1 MGLDQNYFGI
11 TEMLEEGLIL
21 NIENNYQHFIT
32 NEDDVSYLSE
42 EIKDCILHLNKF
54 ENGIGIIRTSKTS
67 EAVELKNQLNF
78 VNKDFETII
87 IGCKDGCDYE
97 IKDGLRILPRMIKN
111 QNKRVIV
118 LVIHALTAGKDLKSL
133 KDHVRFVIETRKTQL
148 ANCAQGLPGRVCGYH
163 SNRDIK
169 IYANQRILEYFSHF
183 EINPDVMYDNEW
195 MSGLRLD
202 EKVRTLTTHTRLK
215 VEHKEGYF
223 TDIVSAFEL
232 DHDDIISNKGKEFLS
247 FLTNEQYE
255 TLIKLFKPSVY
266 NDGEYVRGIHNE
278 NFHLKVASR
287 YKKNIHVYSYLE
299 KDKGD
304 NFRSIFSP
312 RKGVW
317 KHGILVAN
325 YPVGHPNNNSNFC
338 GIKVLNLGKQTGW
351 NLYHQ
356 RLTILNI
363 IKKKV
368 NHGLKKIFKFLKH
381 FIIFYTL
388 YEHIIRMREPK
399 LKFLRQNTIYT
410 FIQNKMGG
418 PKELLEKINSEIS
431 EIDPNQQIGSRTL
444 QKQIKDLK
452 DNRGWPIIKNSG
464 VFEFEKN
471 FDEYVIYDDEMQ
483 KINEAFLILQRF
495 IGKDGFEWLDTLD
508 EYSFDIDL
516 VNKIIQY
523 EESNTGMSSYFKTFK
538 NAIINKHVLTVK
550 RKILRNGLDIE
561 LDIEFHP
568 HFLKIYNNKWYVFG
582 LKRELNESNLRE
594 VSNYVIPIDK
604 YISLDGIKSL
614 ENMKSLTLITPRFLM
629 MIIFLT
635 SLA

>member
-1 MGLDQNYFGI
+1 MLSRDNGVYPNEIINAINLGLSLVNDNKNIALLAPMQSGKTGSIKHLCNLILPEINFLKQNESVMFLTSMRDSDLYEQNIRALENDLSNIIVAKMDDFKSTGMIEIDRNNVKLIIRDEDQYGCGTDSTFDNGFFHNIRQVNDSIPLISVSATPYDVIDAKNKGYDLDVINGVRSNNYFGI

-32 NEDDVSYLSE
+32 NEDDISYLSE

-87 IGCKDGCDYE
+87 IGCKRECDYN
-97 IKDGLRILPRMIKN
+97 IKEGLRILPRMIKN
-111 QNKRVIV
+111 QNKKVIV

-133 KDHVRFVIETRKTQL
+133 KDNVRFVIETRKTQL

-183 EINPDVMYDNEW
+183 EINPEIMYDNDW

-223 TDIVSAFEL
+223 TDIVSVFDL
-232 DHDDIISNKGKEFLS
+232 DHNEIISDKGKEFLS
-247 FLTNEQYE
+247 FLTNDQYE
-255 TLIKLFKPSVY
+255 TLIKLFTPSVY

-287 YKKNIHVYSYLE
+287 YKKNVHVYSYLE

-325 YPVGHPNNNSNFC
+325 YPVGHPKNNSDFC
-338 GIKVLNLGKQTGW
+338 GIKVFKSGKTNW
-351 NLYHQ
+351 VESISS
-356 RLTILNI
+356 T
-363 IKKKV
+363 V
-368 NHGLKKIFKFLKH
+368 N
-381 FIIFYTL
+381 YSQ
-388 YEHIIRMREPK
+388 Y
-399 LKFLRQNTIYT
+399 Y
-410 FIQNKMGG
+410 
-418 PKELLEKINSEIS
+418 KE
-431 EIDPNQQIGSRTL
+431 
-444 QKQIKDLK
+444 
-452 DNRGWPIIKNSG
+452 
-464 VFEFEKN
+464 
-471 FDEYVIYDDEMQ
+471 
-483 KINEAFLILQRF
+483 
-495 IGKDGFEWLDTLD
+495 
-508 EYSFDIDL
+508 
-516 VNKIIQY
+516 
-523 EESNTGMSSYFKTFK
+523 
-538 NAIINKHVLTVK
+538 
-550 RKILRNGLDIE
+550 
-561 LDIEFHP
+561 
-568 HFLKIYNNKWYVFG
+568 
-582 LKRELNESNLRE
+582 E
-594 VSNYVIPIDK
+594 V
-604 YISLDGIKSL
+604 
-614 ENMKSLTLITPRFLM
+614 
-629 MIIFLT
+629 
-635 SLA
+635 AA